1 MNSKLIKLYDYREV
15 PLPEI
20 VWVEGLKEKM
30 QEEICHLC
38 RKFKKTEKS
47 DTVEAG
53 DIVTLDSQS
62 GRPKFNRKG
71 LKLNVGRKLFD
82 GEYEERL
89 IGLRVGET
97 ARFTVGDDEVEVTVL
112 ESKRTVYPELTDEI
126 VAEGMLREE
135 YNEPDIKTVEQ
146 YLPRLHD
153 DCAEVLIEEA
163 QDDRMNELLK
173 TVIAKSE
180 WKYDDEELASLLKEQ
195 MAGIEEELKE
205 EGKSLD
211 TMSEQEYRLAYSG
224 WGMTVSNKK
233 ELEESVL
240 ELLKES
246 VSAMIIGCVLE
257 GKDYENTEPEDAG
270 GRAYEIFLDYVKEKI
285 TFKIKEDE

>member
-30 QEEICHLC
+30 QEEIRHLC
-38 RKFKKTEKS
+38 RKFKKTEKA

-62 GRPKFNRKG
+62 GRQKFNRKG
-71 LKLNVGRKLFD
+71 LKLNVGKKLFD

-89 IGLRVGET
+89 IGLKVGET

-163 QDDRMNELLK
+163 QGDRMNELMK

-180 WKYDDEELASLLKEQ
+180 WQYDEEELASLLKEQ
-195 MAGIEEELKE
+195 MEELEEELKE

-211 TMSEQEYRLAYSG
+211 TMSEQEYRLAFSG

-240 ELLKES
+240 DLLKES
-246 VSAMIIGCVLE
+246 VSSMIIGCVLE
-257 GKDYENTEPEDAG
+257 GKDYENTEPEDVG
-270 GRAYEIFLDYVKEKI
+270 NRAYDIFLDYVKEKI